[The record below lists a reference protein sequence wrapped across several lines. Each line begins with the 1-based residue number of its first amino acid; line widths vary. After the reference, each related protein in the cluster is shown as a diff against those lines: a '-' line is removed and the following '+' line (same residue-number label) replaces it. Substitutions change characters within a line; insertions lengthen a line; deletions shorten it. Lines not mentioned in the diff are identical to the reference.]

1 MRFRWE
7 KSCDKKILNFFSE
20 LKVFKNLNFKKADIL
35 LFDTH
40 FTQICNFYEF
50 DSKIFLEKIQI
61 FFEKKTYILVERRRF
76 EEILLF
82 KSVSAVIWRFK
93 IFNVGDRAIGK

>member
-61 FFEKKTYILVERRRF
+61 FFEKKL
-76 EEILLF
+76 
-82 KSVSAVIWRFK
+82 
-93 IFNVGDRAIGK
+93 IFWSKEGVLKKYYYSRAYLR